1 MSDKALRLD
10 VRVPMGVGNEKKES
24 VIERWSTY
32 SHVEGTVTALGLGEL
47 HQPQSE
53 CPMLTAEMLNET
65 DSNRYADNQQWVSS
79 WLNFSTELLARVEA
93 QMLEYEN
100 MLLVLTA
107 ETKRSY
113 RELNQVEGAKK
124 VTVDELNQKLVLSPE
139 YQSVKHLLQQHEQK
153 KLLLRARVD
162 TLDSMSRLLSR
173 RIELTKIDINSQ
185 RSADGANS
193 RFRGRGQL

>member
-10 VRVPMGVGNEKKES
+10 VRVPVGIGTEKKES
-24 VIERWSTY
+24 IIERWSTY
-32 SHVEGTVTALGLGEL
+32 QKVEGSVTALGLGEL
-47 HQPQSE
+47 HQPQNE
-53 CPMLTAEMLNET
+53 CPTLTAEMLNEA

-79 WLNFSTELLARVEA
+79 WLSFSTELLARVEA

-113 RELNQVEGAKK
+113 RELNQAAGEKK
-124 VTVDELNQKLVLSPE
+124 ITVDEMNQKLVLSPE
-139 YQSVKHLLQQHEQK
+139 YQSVKHALQEQEQK
-153 KLLLRARVD
+153 RLLLRARVD

-173 RIELTKIDINSQ
+173 RIELTKIDFNSQ
-185 RSADGANS
+185 RGVAGTNS
-193 RFRGRGQL
+193 RFKNGG